1 MIVIQTYKLDKATGK
16 AIYKDYHATCGLKAE
31 MSIIRQ
37 DKDNNDL
44 VKYGPITIYNIFDT
58 NEDAE

>member
-1 MIVIQTYKLDKATGK
+1 MIVIQTYKIEKATDK

-37 DKDNNDL
+37 DRENNDL
-44 VKYGPITIYNIFDT
+44 SRYSPIVIYNIFDT